1 MKIGIIGGGTAGL
14 IAALILKNRF
24 ENFTIDIIKSEKIGI
39 IGVGEGSTEHWKE
52 FCDFANISIEEL
64 IRETDATFK
73 YGVMFEGW
81 TEKPYLHN
89 VAGGLSRIKFGQYLS
104 GYAYSIIKK
113 IESKKYASSFCWKNK
128 IAVETLANQ
137 FHFNTLKLN
146 NFLIKKCKEKGI
158 KFFEDE
164 IKEVVTTDKIELL
177 KGNQNYKYDFY
188 IDCTGFKRLL
198 ISKLGS
204 KWVSYKDY
212 LPMNEA
218 IAFPT
223 DDTEEYTPYTLAKAM
238 SAGWMWR
245 IPTNGRWGN
254 GYVYDNRYIDAD
266 QAKEECEKFL
276 NQKITINKNIKFDA
290 GSVDKAWIKNCVAI
304 GLSSSFIEPLEASS
318 IGTSIQQTFILMHL
332 ISNYQSRDIEL
343 YNKKYTQ
350 IVENI
355 RDFVLLHYMCS
366 KKDSKFWK
374 ELKLKIPKSLEDI
387 LEISKNRLLINEDFE
402 HKYLLFKE
410 QNFTIILKELNLIN
424 VDQIK
429 KEYNNLSENL
439 KNLTKENI
447 SGFLN
452 QKYFEISH
460 KKFLNSL
467 RGQTGSIKGRLGHH
481 K

>member
-1 MKIGIIGGGTAGL
+1 M
-14 IAALILKNRF
+14 
-24 ENFTIDIIKSEKIGI
+24 
-39 IGVGEGSTEHWKE
+39 
-52 FCDFANISIEEL
+52 
-64 IRETDATFK
+64 
-73 YGVMFEGW
+73 
-81 TEKPYLHN
+81 
-89 VAGGLSRIKFGQYLS
+89 
-104 GYAYSIIKK
+104 
-113 IESKKYASSFCWKNK
+113 
-128 IAVETLANQ
+128 
-137 FHFNTLKLN
+137 
-146 NFLIKKCKEKGI
+146 
-158 KFFEDE
+158 
-164 IKEVVTTDKIELL
+164 
-177 KGNQNYKYDFY
+177 
-188 IDCTGFKRLL
+188 
-198 ISKLGS
+198 
-204 KWVSYKDY
+204 
-212 LPMNEA
+212 
-218 IAFPT
+218 
-223 DDTEEYTPYTLAKAM
+223 
-238 SAGWMWR
+238 
-245 IPTNGRWGN
+245 
-254 GYVYDNRYIDAD
+254 
-266 QAKEECEKFL
+266 
-276 NQKITINKNIKFDA
+276 
-290 GSVDKAWIKNCVAI
+290 DKAWIKNCVAI

-374 ELKLKIPKSLEDI
+374 ELKLKIPKSLQDI

-424 VDQIK
+424 VNQIK
-429 KEYNNLSENL
+429 KEYNNLSQNL